1 MEYIA
6 DNLYTSLYMFVPR
19 IFATV
24 NFIVFSGREIAWF
37 RLLQIYNAAAAEQRE
52 SPVRDQ
58 QQQQPAK
65 INSRGAEPQ
74 KVYQGKEIILKTSAD
89 NGHGSSCCCCCW
101 QLGGKIILVYCLLS
115 FYEWRWRDCRV
126 ADGVFKPGA
135 EGKGIAAD
143 RSMVDPPD
151 RCFIVATWLLE

>member
-52 SPVRDQ
+52 SPVRGPAPAAAASKNKQ
-58 QQQQPAK
+58 QRSRAAK
-65 INSRGAEPQ
+65 SLSR
-74 KVYQGKEIILKTSAD
+74 
-89 NGHGSSCCCCCW
+89 
-101 QLGGKIILVYCLLS
+101 
-115 FYEWRWRDCRV
+115 
-126 ADGVFKPGA
+126 
-135 EGKGIAAD
+135 
-143 RSMVDPPD
+143 
-151 RCFIVATWLLE
+151 

>member
-52 SPVRDQ
+52 SPVRG
-58 QQQQPAK
+58 PAASAVK
-65 INSRGAEPQ
+65 RSIGSTTGCTITEKAPTRAFFW
-74 KVYQGKEIILKTSAD
+74 LKAPTSA
-89 NGHGSSCCCCCW
+89 
-101 QLGGKIILVYCLLS
+101 
-115 FYEWRWRDCRV
+115 FT
-126 ADGVFKPGA
+126 FKTL
-135 EGKGIAAD
+135 
-143 RSMVDPPD
+143 
-151 RCFIVATWLLE
+151 C